1 MPVVTFRYLS
11 VSALPPVWV
20 RVRDRGLVRH
30 LLRWLPELH
39 AGEAEAV
46 DR

>member
-1 MPVVTFRYLS
+1 MPVVTIRYLF
-11 VSALPPVWV
+11 VSALPPV
-20 RVRDRGLVRH
+20 RVRDRGSVRH